1 MDLLFCR
8 QTDHGRR
15 WTKQIVNTG
24 SLDLFSTSQTKTG
37 AFPVSVCDASSAIC
51 LYYAP
56 YFAYKKEGK
65 FYGVSQ
71 GCCNHWDCPRCG
83 LLRAK
88 QEYGRIVEGCLLLS
102 KTRPLYFITVTCLG
116 REISVHEATEKYLEW
131 TNRFLTACR
140 TKAKREGQEWY
151 YVQVTEKQK
160 RGHPHSHFLT
170 TFSPNDLREGE
181 KDNWRRKGGILV
193 NERIP
198 CLRSD
203 WLQSIIISAGLGS
216 QYDVSRVK
224 TAAAASR
231 YVAKYLFKPTI
242 FTAVWPKGWKRV
254 RYSQSF
260 PQLPERET
268 NAFVLL
274 ARSDW
279 QKLAS
284 LATAIV
290 TDSPQTKEQVLWELR
305 GHDVLVG

>member
-1 MDLLFCR
+1 MK
-8 QTDHGRR
+8 TA
-15 WTKQIVNTG
+15 

-37 AFPVSVCDASSAIC
+37 AFPAFAETCASAIC
-51 LYYAP
+51 LYHAP
-56 YFAYKKEGK
+56 YFAYQKQGK

-83 LLRAK
+83 VLRAK
-88 QEYGRIVEGCLLLS
+88 QEYGRIVEGALQLS
-102 KTRPLYFITVTCLG
+102 KRHQIYFITLTCMG
-116 REISVHEATEKYLEW
+116 KEISVQQANTHYLEW

-140 TKAKREGQEWY
+140 VKAKREGQDWY

-160 RGHPHSHFLT
+160 RGHPHSHILT
-170 TFSPNDLREGE
+170 TFECGDLVQGFVE
-181 KDNWRRKGGILV
+181 KWKQVGGRLV
-193 NERIP
+193 IENKP
-198 CLRSD
+198 ALRSA
-203 WLQSIIISAGLGS
+203 WLSRQVILSGLGS

-231 YVAKYLFKPTI
+231 YVAKYLFKNTM
-242 FTAVWPKGWKRV
+242 FSAHWPKGWKRV

-274 ARSDW
+274 ARADW
-279 QKLAS
+279 QKLAL

-290 TDSPQTKEQVLWELR
+290 TDSELTKNQVLWELR